1 MNEEEVKRFFQLSFI
16 ASTNQSYE
24 CRLKE
29 LMFLA
34 SLCMCGEP
42 SCPYMCLRVWVLAYG
57 NVHMPV
63 CTSGWRPEFG
73 VSCLPTTFFYIADRG
88 MVFYV
93 DSGDVKVTT
102 HTHAASFYILSHL
115 PSREQIH
122 YYNGRMQDEIGVC
135 ILLKWL
141 KTLRVFTVLTLD
153 ESLIIKFLLPQH
165 CQDEVNAFILIPLP
179 WHELALFHS
188 YLSSL
193 WSSHHKAMSGRTV
206 CCPHYPYCT
215 FLLSLSD
222 GVFYWKSL
230 NFTPFFTLIS
240 THTAANY
247 FLSWVDTLISHS

>member
-1 MNEEEVKRFFQLSFI
+1 
-16 ASTNQSYE
+16 
-24 CRLKE
+24 
-29 LMFLA
+29 
-34 SLCMCGEP
+34 
-42 SCPYMCLRVWVLAYG
+42 
-57 NVHMPV
+57 MPV

-193 WSSHHKAMSGRTV
+193 
-206 CCPHYPYCT
+206 
-215 FLLSLSD
+215 
-222 GVFYWKSL
+222 
-230 NFTPFFTLIS
+230 
-240 THTAANY
+240 
-247 FLSWVDTLISHS
+247 